1 MLFEDRQ
8 HAGRALAALL
18 AAQLTVQSASLPSL
32 ENAVVLAL
40 PRGGVPVGWEVA
52 RALNLPL
59 DVLVVRKLGAPG
71 QRELAIGAVAS
82 SGVIALNQE
91 FINDFQISEDHLR
104 AMEGH
109 AMREIGVLERAYR
122 GNALAIPI
130 EGRTVILVDDGLATG
145 ATMKAAARAVR
156 PRAKQVI
163 VAVPVAAAST
173 CRDFESE
180 ADRVLCVAIPALF
193 GAVGQFYRDFRP
205 TTDEEVRVLLAD
217 ARTTRQSTPA
227 A

>member
-8 HAGRALAALL
+8 HAGQALAALI
-18 AAQLTVQSASLPSL
+18 ATLPSL

-40 PRGGVPVGWEVA
+40 PRGGVPVGWQVA

-82 SGVIALNQE
+82 SGVIALNKE
-91 FINDFQISEDHLR
+91 FVEDFQVSEDHLR
-104 AMEGH
+104 AMENH
-109 AMREIGVLERAYR
+109 AIREIAELEHAYR
-122 GNALAIPI
+122 GNAPAIPI

-156 PRAKQVI
+156 PRARQVV

-173 CRDFESE
+173 CRDLESE
-180 ADRVLCVAIPALF
+180 ADRVLCVATPALF

-205 TTDEEVRVLLAD
+205 TTDEEVRALLDD
-217 ARTTRQSTPA
+217 ARARLQSSPA

>member
-8 HAGRALAALL
+8 DAGRALAALV
-18 AAQLTVQSASLPSL
+18 ATLPSL
-32 ENAVVLAL
+32 ENAIILAL
-40 PRGGVPVGWEVA
+40 PRGGVPVGYQVA

-82 SGVIALNQE
+82 SGPGSSIVALNQE
-91 FINDFQISEDHLR
+91 FVQDFQVSEDRLH
-104 AMEGH
+104 AMEES
-109 AMREIGVLERAYR
+109 AMEEIAERERAYR
-122 GNALAIPI
+122 GNAPAIPI

-156 PRAKQVI
+156 PHAQQVI

-173 CRDFESE
+173 CHELEAE
-180 ADRVLCVAIPALF
+180 ADRVLCVATPSLF
-193 GAVGQFYRDFRP
+193 GAVGQFYSDFRP
-205 TTDEEVRVLLAD
+205 TTDEEVRALLTD
-217 ARTTRQSTPA
+217 ARARLQSSPA